1 MSLIFG
7 QNEIIGI
14 LSKPVQNDRRAVA
27 VIDDKC
33 KILCANS
40 AFNAHFGLHSESN
53 NPVSIDDVLPI
64 NVKFAYQDFLTN
76 SDVMTTRVVSDLLSD
91 GFTKKQL
98 STLSFSKLNVEN
110 RVFSLMILNQDISEP
125 APAIN
130 LVS

>member
-1 MSLIFG
+1 M
-7 QNEIIGI
+7 

-33 KILCANS
+33 KVLCANS
-40 AFNAHFGLHSESN
+40 AFNAHFGLHSEAK
-53 NPVSIDDVLPI
+53 NPVSIDDVLPLS
-64 NVKFAYQDFLTN
+64 VKFAYHDFLTN
-76 SDVMTTRVVSDLLSD
+76 SNVMSTRVVSDLLSD

-98 STLSFSKLNVEN
+98 GTLSFSKLNVEN
-110 RVFSLMILNQDISEP
+110 RVFSLMILNQEINEA